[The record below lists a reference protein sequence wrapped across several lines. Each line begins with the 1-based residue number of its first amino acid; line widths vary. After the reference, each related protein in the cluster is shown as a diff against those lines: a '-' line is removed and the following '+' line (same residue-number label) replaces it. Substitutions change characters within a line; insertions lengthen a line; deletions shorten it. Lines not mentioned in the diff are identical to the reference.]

1 MVTLF
6 WGLAIY
12 IAFVFLLDIAVDLL
26 AGVFAWA
33 GRHEA
38 RIRAEHLA
46 R

>member
-12 IAFVFLLDIAVDLL
+12 IAFVFLLDIVVELL
-26 AGVFAWA
+26 AGVFAWT

-38 RIRAEHLA
+38 RIRSSRLA
-46 R
+46 N

>member
-12 IAFVFLLDIAVDLL
+12 IAFVFLLDIVVDLL
-26 AGVFAWA
+26 AGAFAWA

-38 RIRAEHLA
+38 RIRAGRLA
-46 R
+46 N

>member
-12 IAFVFLLDIAVDLL
+12 IAFVFLLDLVVALL

-38 RIRAEHLA
+38 RIRANRYA
-46 R
+46 N